1 MKISRKLRALL
12 VFTVVAPSL
21 FAQTAEE
28 KAILAPINAMFDGMS
43 KRDAAAIQQPTLP
56 GGSMVLMRD
65 GKPTQMTF
73 AAFAKNVA
81 KPSKVQIQEKIHDPL
96 IRVDNDLAV
105 VWAPFVFLR
114 DGKVNHCG
122 TDLFNLVRVN
132 GKWLIASVADT
143 GRDNCS

>member
-1 MKISRKLRALL
+1 MKISPKLYPLFLSVLL
-12 VFTVVAPSL
+12 SPSL
-21 FAQTAEE
+21 SAQTSDEQAV
-28 KAILAPINAMFDGMS
+28 LAPITAMFDGMA

-56 GGSMVLMRD
+56 GGTMVLMRD

-73 AAFAKNVA
+73 AAFADRVA
-81 KPSKVQIQEKIHDPL
+81 RPSKVQIEEKIHDPL

-105 VWAPFVFLR
+105 VWAPFVFLS

-143 GRDNCS
+143 GKNDCS